1 MNAPT
6 AAAALLL
13 LATWPAPSTRAQPRP
28 EEADLFAAPAVPA
41 PPTGQPP
48 APAATAPGAASA
60 TPPGGDARGDAR
72 GDELL
77 GESSGP
83 RATGLISAERE
94 DWLRLGGLAYLR
106 ATTTWTREVP
116 PSGWS
121 FSAPSLLDVYLD
133 ARPNDRVRAFAL
145 GRLQYNPAAGGAPSS
160 SFSAIGSMTT
170 ASMAPAAA
178 TTRGILDQLW
188 INFDAGRTVFITAGK
203 QHVKWGTGRFWNPTD
218 YLHPTRRDPLT
229 QYDDRSG
236 VTIVKAHLP
245 WEKRGWN
252 LHAIALLE
260 DLAGGLQPDLSVTTV
275 STLGQVGAGARAEV
289 VLGNLEL
296 AVDGVVQRGHRP
308 RFGVDGS
315 FPLWELDLHFEVAL
329 RRGRDLPR
337 WEEVPGAT
345 SAEAIMSRY
354 RLRQFDGLTPA
365 AVVGA
370 EWTWK
375 YSDQDTL
382 TLGGEYSYDASGYG
396 SADIY
401 PFLLAVSILPRYAPL
416 VADLAIPD
424 QRPAFIPFYLAKQ
437 YVGLYAYLPA
447 PGSWNNTRVT
457 LSALG
462 SLTDGSGVVRLDHSV
477 LLNTYLRIET
487 YLAGHL
493 GNLGGEFRFGA
504 TVPSQYIGNT
514 RPPDSVPLSTPAISI
529 SPPVLDFGVAL
540 RVTL

>member
-1 MNAPT
+1 MNAST

-28 EEADLFAAPAVPA
+28 EEADLFGAPAVPA
-41 PPTGQPP
+41 PPPAPTTVPP
-48 APAATAPGAASA
+48 TAPPTAPAATAPGALSA
-60 TPPGGDARGDAR
+60 TPPGGDAR

-106 ATTTWTREVP
+106 ATTAWTREVP

-145 GRLQYNPAAGGAPSS
+145 GRLQYNPAAGGARSS
-160 SFSAIGSMTT
+160 SFSADTGTTT
-170 ASMAPAAA
+170 ASTAPAAV
-178 TTRGILDQLW
+178 TTRGVLDQLW

-236 VTIVKAHLP
+236 VTMVKAHLP
-245 WEKRGWN
+245 WEQRGWN
-252 LHAIALLE
+252 LYAIALLE

-275 STLGQVGAGARAEV
+275 STLGQVGYGGRAEV

-296 AVDGVVQRGHRP
+296 AVDGMAQQGHAP

-315 FPLWELDLHFEVAL
+315 FPLAELDLHFEVAL

-337 WEEVPGAT
+337 WEEVPGVPT
-345 SAEAIMSRY
+345 SAPVLDRY
-354 RLRQFDGLTPA
+354 REKSFDGLTPA

-370 EWTWK
+370 EWSWK

-382 TLGGEYSYDASGYG
+382 TIGGEYAYDAAGYD
-396 SADIY
+396 SADLY
-401 PFLLAVSILPRYAPL
+401 PFLVALPYLGGTPTTPTR
-416 VADLAIPD
+416 PD
-424 QRPAFIPFYLAKQ
+424 RRPAFLPFYLARQ
-437 YVGLYAYLPA
+437 YLGLYLYLPA
-447 PGSWNNTRVT
+447 PGRWNNTTFT

-493 GNLGGEFRFGA
+493 GNLGGEFRFGG
-504 TVPSQYIGNT
+504 TI
-514 RPPDSVPLSTPAISI
+514 PPQNLGGSPPVFTPPTPI

-540 RVTL
+540 RVRL